1 MRLHLL
7 ALTWRRWVK
16 LQFASMAMETLEIFM
31 SDISMIGLG
40 AMGSALAKAQVR
52 AGHKVTVWNRSPQR
66 MAPLVELGAKG
77 AESVAAAVKA
87 SPLIM
92 VCIDNYTATNALL
105 RADDVVAHL
114 SGRSVIQLSTG
125 TPSEARDS
133 ETWITA
139 QSASY
144 LDGIIQPYPAGI
156 GAADAQILFS
166 GSKSVFET
174 SQPLLRCLGGD
185 LRFIGEKV
193 GAAAALDL
201 AGLPSS
207 LGMYVGFAHGAR
219 LCEAEGVS
227 LDHFAALHPE
237 GDRIRELAD
246 IVHAEAFALG
256 SLHPGASIR
265 IWEECI
271 QRLQAQARDAG
282 MSSEFPDNI
291 SGIFKRAVA
300 AGIGEE
306 DLAALIKVLR
316 E

>member
-1 MRLHLL
+1 
-7 ALTWRRWVK
+7 
-16 LQFASMAMETLEIFM
+16 MAMEASEVFM

-40 AMGSALAKAQVR
+40 AMGTALAKAQVK
-52 AGHKVTVWNRSPQR
+52 AGHDVTVWNRSPQR
-66 MAPLVELGAKG
+66 MTPLIELGAKG

-92 VCIDNYTATNALL
+92 VCIDNYSATNALL
-105 RADDVVAHL
+105 RSDELVSLL
-114 SGRSVIQLSTG
+114 SGCTVIQLSTG
-125 TPSEARDS
+125 TPQEARDS
-133 ETWITA
+133 EAWLTA
-139 QSASY
+139 QGAAY
-144 LDGIIQPYPAGI
+144 LDGIIDPYPAGI
-156 GAADAQILFS
+156 GAPDAKLLFS
-166 GSKSVFET
+166 GSRDVFET
-174 SQPLLRCLGGD
+174 SKPFLDCLGGD

-201 AGLPSS
+201 AGLSWS
-207 LGMYVGFAHGAR
+207 LGRYVGFAHGAR

-227 LDHFAALHPE
+227 LDHFASLHPE
-237 GDRIRELAD
+237 GHRIRELAE
-246 IVHAEAFALG
+246 IIHAEAFALG

-265 IWEECI
+265 VWEECI
-271 QRLQAQARDAG
+271 QRLQSQAHDAG

-316 E
+316 A

>member
-1 MRLHLL
+1 
-7 ALTWRRWVK
+7 
-16 LQFASMAMETLEIFM
+16 MAFETLEIYM

-40 AMGSALAKAQVR
+40 AMGTALAKAQVK
-52 AGHKVTVWNRSPQR
+52 AGHDVTVWNRSPQR
-66 MAPLVELGAKG
+66 MTPLVVLGAKG

-87 SPLIM
+87 SPVIM
-92 VCIDNYTATNALL
+92 VCIDNYAATNALF
-105 RADDVVAHL
+105 RADDVVPHL
-114 SGRSVIQLSTG
+114 SGRTVIQLGTG
-125 TPSEARDS
+125 TPQEARDS
-133 ETWITA
+133 EAWLQA
-139 QSASY
+139 RGAAY
-144 LDGIIQPYPAGI
+144 LDGMIELYPDGI

-166 GSKSVFET
+166 GSKAVFDGL
-174 SQPLLRCLGGD
+174 QAFLKCLGGD

-201 AGLPSS
+201 AGLSLS
-207 LGMYVGFAHGAR
+207 LGRYVGFAHGAR
-219 LCEAEGVS
+219 LCEAEGVG
-227 LDHFAALHPE
+227 LDLFASIHPE
-237 GDRIRELAD
+237 GNRIRELAE
-246 IVHAEAFALG
+246 IIHAEAFALG

-265 IWEECI
+265 VWEECI

-291 SGIFKRAVA
+291 SSIFKRALA